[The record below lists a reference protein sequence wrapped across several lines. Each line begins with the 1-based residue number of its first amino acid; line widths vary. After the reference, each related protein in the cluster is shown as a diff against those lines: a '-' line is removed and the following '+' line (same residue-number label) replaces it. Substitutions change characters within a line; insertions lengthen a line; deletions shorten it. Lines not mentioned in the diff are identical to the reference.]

1 MERLRSVVELQLSGS
16 ILRDEVVLRWAVRA
30 YLGLLLGG
38 RGVDQ
43 RLVRGGT
50 RVSRRRQA
58 GCGGGSK
65 LLCGRNTVAVGHGR
79 EAIRVDDQRLV
90 LGETR
95 VLMRRRACCGGES

>member
-1 MERLRSVVELQLSGS
+1 VVDLQLSGS
-16 ILRDEVVLRWAVRA
+16 VLRDEVVLRWAVRP
-30 YLGLLLGG
+30 YIGLLLGG
-38 RGVDQ
+38 RGGDQ

-50 RVSRRRQA
+50 NPRVSRRRQA

-95 VLMRRRACCGGES
+95 VLMRRRACCGGGS